1 MFTPALIFGT
11 SRRTLVENRERL
23 GKYNFFS
30 IQNPS
35 KLTALGT
42 DIERCKHVEKFTD
55 QNKSMGRLLLQKK
68 APLRYGKRL
77 IEVTLTEKRSRNE
90 IINS

>member
-23 GKYNFFS
+23 GKYNVFS

-35 KLTALGT
+35 QLTALGT
-42 DIERCKHVEKFTD
+42 DIGRCKHVEKYTYYY
-55 QNKSMGRLLLQKK
+55 KK
-68 APLRYGKRL
+68 TPLRYGKRL
-77 IEVTLTEKRSRNE
+77 TEVTLTEKRSGME
-90 IINS
+90 SSIV